1 MQSLGKPVTCSWL
14 GQRITQLYRLQNK
27 ARQSFTPTDGVW
39 LILMGKQLVHD
50 IYSLCWSVR
59 FWLLLWHFTALFTTP
74 WAVWAWVSASQ
85 VGATEERLTVTG
97 KIKMSDLRWR
107 WRTKPCTVIL
117 ATRATENPVHFPGK
131 QIGKVIAGR
140 GKNLR
145 FWFIFWVQAIPQDFC
160 TERTAYQKENK
171 QKKVLS
177 AGQVTGLSFSYTLS
191 LLSSSAPHPAQAI
204 PGCHCT
210 GTLSLGG
217 VPDLSELSP
226 FPEGCCEKRVPLFF
240 NNL

>member
-1 MQSLGKPVTCSWL
+1 MIFIP
-14 GQRITQLYRLQNK
+14 
-27 ARQSFTPTDGVW
+27 
-39 LILMGKQLVHD
+39 
-50 IYSLCWSVR
+50 CWSVR

-117 ATRATENPVHFPGK
+117 VTRTTERITPVHVPGK
-131 QIGKVIAGR
+131 QIGK
-140 GKNLR
+140 
-145 FWFIFWVQAIPQDFC
+145 
-160 TERTAYQKENK
+160 
-171 QKKVLS
+171 
-177 AGQVTGLSFSYTLS
+177 S
-191 LLSSSAPHPAQAI
+191 LLAEAKIWGFGLKFSAFDSTSGFKSFLKISAQNTLPIKRKISRKKIICRSDYRGVIFLHIVSYCPPVLHIPTEAI

-210 GTLSLGG
+210 GELSLGG

-226 FPEGCCEKRVPLFF
+226 FPEGCCEKRVQLFF
-240 NNL
+240 KNL